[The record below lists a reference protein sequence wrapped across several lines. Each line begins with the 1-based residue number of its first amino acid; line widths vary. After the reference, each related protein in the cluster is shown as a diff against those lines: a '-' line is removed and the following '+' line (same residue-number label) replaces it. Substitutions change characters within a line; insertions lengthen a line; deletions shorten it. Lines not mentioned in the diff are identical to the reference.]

1 MTVLQMVHDVPRVP
15 SGMPQLS
22 RGKHRSAK
30 TGACFMEFASYLA
43 GEPWS
48 DSPQCTDPVLAHLA
62 RAVNDRLSDA
72 RRTEIAADVP
82 RVIGLRGDHRILA
95 PVIALRAAASAVP
108 VVSMGRQHALAVA
121 LLSLPRLLPAGVAPG
136 VLAAARDAL
145 DAVPEADRW
154 ASEHLRKNPVKERDL
169 RKGAAPMAVQLAA
182 TGIAEA
188 CVDDPDGLLID
199 LLRDA
204 ISDVED
210 LLTSPAAIVDECLER
225 TSRESKPR
233 SASRSS
239 RSPLMTSTSI

>member
-1 MTVLQMVHDVPRVP
+1 MTVLQMVPSVPG
-15 SGMPQLS
+15 GMPQLS
-22 RGKHRSAK
+22 RGRHRSAK

-48 DSPQCTDPVLAHLA
+48 DSPQCTDPLLAHLA

-72 RRTEIAADVP
+72 RRDEIARDIP

-95 PVIALRAAASAVP
+95 PVVALRAAASALP
-108 VVSMGRQHALAVA
+108 VASMGRQHALAVA
-121 LLSLPRLLPAGVAPG
+121 LLSLPRLLPTGVASP
-136 VLAAARDAL
+136 VRAAVRDAL
-145 DAVPEADRW
+145 DAVPESERW
-154 ASEHLRKNPVKERDL
+154 ATEHLRRNPATERDL

-188 CVDDPDGLLID
+188 CVDDPDGLLIR

-204 ISDVED
+204 ITDVED
-210 LLTSPAAIVDECLER
+210 LVTAPATIVDGCLER

-239 RSPLMTSTSI
+239 RSSPMTSTSI

>member
-1 MTVLQMVHDVPRVP
+1 MTVLQMAPPVPG
-15 SGMPQLS
+15 GMPRLS

-62 RAVNDRLSDA
+62 RAVNDRLSDE
-72 RRTEIAADVP
+72 RRDEIARDVP

-95 PVIALRAAASAVP
+95 PVIALRAAASALP

-121 LLSLPRLLPAGVAPG
+121 LLTLPRLLPAEVAPA
-136 VLAAARDAL
+136 VRAAAREAL
-145 DAVPEADRW
+145 DAVPEAERW
-154 ASEHLRKNPVKERDL
+154 ATEHLRRSPVKERDL

-188 CVDDPDGLLID
+188 CVPDPDALLIQV
-199 LLRDA
+199 LRDA
-204 ISDVED
+204 ITDVED
-210 LLTSPAAIVDECLER
+210 LLTAPATIVDGCLER

-239 RSPLMTSTSI
+239 RSSLTTSTSI

>member
-1 MTVLQMVHDVPRVP
+1 MTVLAFVPDGV
-15 SGMPQLS
+15 PQLS

-48 DSPQCTDPVLAHLA
+48 DSPQCTDPLLSHLA
-62 RAVNDRLSDA
+62 RAVNDRLSDG
-72 RRTEIAADVP
+72 RRDEIARDIP

-95 PVIALRAAASAVP
+95 PVIALRAAASALP
-108 VVSMGRQHALAVA
+108 VVSMGRQHALAIA
-121 LLSLPRLLPAGVAPG
+121 LLSLPRLLPAGIAPE
-136 VLAAARDAL
+136 VRAAARAAL
-145 DAVPEADRW
+145 DAVPEAERW
-154 ASEHLRKNPVKERDL
+154 ATEHLRKNPVKERDL
-169 RKGAAPMAVQLAA
+169 RRGAAPMAVQLAA

-188 CVDDPDGLLID
+188 CVADPDALLID
-199 LLRDA
+199 VLRDT

-225 TSRESKPR
+225 TSLESKPR

-239 RSPLMTSTSI
+239 RSSRMTSTSI

>member
-1 MTVLQMVHDVPRVP
+1 MTVLQMAPQVP
-15 SGMPQLS
+15 SGMPRLS

-48 DSPQCTDPVLAHLA
+48 DSPQCTDPLLAHLA

-72 RRTEIAADVP
+72 RRDEIAPDIP
-82 RVIGLRGDHRILA
+82 RVIGLRGDHRLLA
-95 PVIALRAAASAVP
+95 PVIALRAAASALAA
-108 VVSMGRQHALAVA
+108 VSMGRQHALAVA
-121 LLSLPRLLPAGVAPG
+121 LLSLPRLLPAEVAPG
-136 VLAAARDAL
+136 LRRDVRAAL
-145 DAVPEADRW
+145 DAVPEAERW
-154 ASEHLRKNPVKERDL
+154 ALEHLRTSPVKERDL
-169 RKGAAPMAVQLAA
+169 RKGAAAMAVQLAT

-188 CVDDPDGLLID
+188 CVDDPDSLLIAT
-199 LLRDA
+199 LRDA

-210 LLTSPAAIVDECLER
+210 LLTSPATIVDGCLER

-239 RSPLMTSTSI
+239 RSPLTTSTSI